1 MRCFNFIS
9 KIASFNTEVA
19 CFIPKHS
26 QENSFHPFVPTKPI
40 SSLMY
45 LRLWSP
51 DCTSPFYVH
60 FHTDA
65 SPETGTPATP
75 AQVSRGEHEKPL
87 TSADNAA
94 KVVFVA
100 QSIQIGRQKVF
111 GGCNLLAM
119 SADVQEILGLIL

>member
-1 MRCFNFIS
+1 MF
-9 KIASFNTEVA
+9 
-19 CFIPKHS
+19 
-26 QENSFHPFVPTKPI
+26 
-40 SSLMY
+40 

-100 QSIQIGRQKVF
+100 QSIQIGCKKVF

-119 SADVQEILGLIL
+119 SADVQEILGLIPARGHAPNATFTEKIQKQQLKSWD